1 LLSFLKKNRATMKNE
16 QSPSTEEQK
25 NLNKEIVPPFGGA
38 DKAALFLRIFIGTL
52 LFTQAITKSQDYL
65 WLEQQYPSIWGI
77 PPSTILSMVG
87 VIEAIAGVML
97 TIGLLTRYCASVMAA
112 LMFAAA
118 FIFFPHQDFAEGELK
133 FVYTGIYIT
142 LAISGGGRYS
152 LDTIIFS
159 LRDKD

>member
-1 LLSFLKKNRATMKNE
+1 MKSK
-16 QSPSTEEQK
+16 QSHSPTSREDHSK
-25 NLNKEIVPPFGGA
+25 DIFPPFGGA

-65 WLEQQYPSIWGI
+65 WLEQLYPSILGI
-77 PPSTILSMVG
+77 EPATVLSTVG

-97 TIGLLTRYCASVMAA
+97 TIGLLTRYCAVVMAA
-112 LMFAAA
+112 MMFAAA
-118 FIFFPHQDFAEGELK
+118 FIFFPHQEFAEGELK

-159 LRDKD
+159 LRGKER